1 MKERIKTA
9 LAEIKE
15 AVKKGLQGCND
26 EYEILSF
33 FTCLAAEMEGVLTE
47 AMEESLIK
55 QDEGE
60 ET

>member
-1 MKERIKTA
+1 M
-9 LAEIKE
+9 AEIKE
-15 AVKKGLQGCND
+15 AVKKGLQSCND

>member
-15 AVKKGLQGCND
+15 AVKKGLQSCND

>member
-15 AVKKGLQGCND
+15 AVKKGVQSCND